1 MNNWK
6 HYAALATVTVI
17 ATVIAGLIVDHYQE
31 MKLKKLIAD
40 GVLPANTEV

>member
-31 MKLKKLIAD
+31 MKLKIISYTCLHRGI
-40 GVLPANTEV
+40 VL